1 MLLNF
6 HEDLPIYEFKILC
19 KSLEFM
25 EFSQIAKNLLFL
37 DPVELFIA
45 LRRNRFDSG

>member
-6 HEDLPIYEFKILC
+6 HEDLPTYEFKILC

-37 DPVELFIA
+37 DPF
-45 LRRNRFDSG
+45 